1 MYSNELEMTYLEED
15 AFNHGYKLM
24 NNHAEHI
31 GIRRHSIF
39 LQYNSMKCKSMKAHC
54 KKQRQKFD
62 NLAKFAF
69 FFFFSLESSR
79 CQHPWD
85 VVNLSL
91 LSGHIEMLK
100 WTSQKKKKKMFAK
113 SRALHMQPPE
123 VLCVILRRYRL
134 QGGICRS
141 VHGYTVMTS
150 TQHSAMRVDWHYCSG
165 HT

>member
-1 MYSNELEMTYLEED
+1 MFVKIEED

-69 FFFFSLESSR
+69 FFFFFHWKVPDASIPET
-79 CQHPWD
+79 
-85 VVNLSL
+85 LS
-91 LSGHIEMLK
+91 I
-100 WTSQKKKKKMFAK
+100 
-113 SRALHMQPPE
+113 
-123 VLCVILRRYRL
+123 
-134 QGGICRS
+134 
-141 VHGYTVMTS
+141 
-150 TQHSAMRVDWHYCSG
+150 
-165 HT
+165 